1 MQINLTPEEET
12 FVLEVAESMATT
24 KNITP
29 EQAIKDLFTM
39 GINAWR
45 QMEFTR
51 KLTERGRH
59 D

>member
-1 MQINLTPEEET
+1 MNINLTTEELAIAQEAI
-12 FVLEVAESMATT
+12 ENMATA
-24 KNITP
+24 KGITP
-29 EQAIKDLFTM
+29 EQAAKDLFAM